1 MDGLE
6 TILVGEDLGTPIQ
19 PIPESDGTFPLPST
33 TWDYLLCFPD
43 QTQSEQTMSLTPI
56 PIHNLI
62 ALSLVSGAGRK
73 VVHTAIQ
80 IARRRQIALEHLFGQ
95 DRAELLA
102 LAGPGEQA
110 VAEPL
115 SRVGAAEQERALF
128 LLQLADEWGIQHWT
142 CEATAYPSFLSRC
155 LGTQA
160 PPFLFYQGNESLI
173 AEPGAGIVGTRRPSL
188 EGKDWARKAA
198 GLFAEEG
205 VTVVSGGAAGI
216 DLEAHGAALR
226 ADGTTVVWL
235 PEGLHAYQAPPVLRT
250 GVENG
255 QALLVS
261 EFLPTAAWATP
272 QAITRNRSIAACA
285 CLACVIE
292 PGKKGGS
299 MYTAEQTLAQ
309 DKPVFYW
316 GGSCRDGFLK
326 HERAAHPLGGRYGDL
341 HREELLAALVPP
353 EAAPSQGDLFGG

>member
-1 MDGLE
+1 M
-6 TILVGEDLGTPIQ
+6 
-19 PIPESDGTFPLPST
+19 T
-33 TWDYLLCFPD
+33 TSV
-43 QTQSEQTMSLTPI
+43 TARE
-56 PIHNLI
+56 LI

-80 IARRRQIALEHLFGQ
+80 IARRRQIALESLFGQ

-102 LAGPGEQA
+102 LTGPGEQA

-115 SRVGAAEQERALF
+115 SRVGTPEQERALY

-142 CEATAYPSFLSRC
+142 CEAEAYPCFLRER

-160 PPFLFYQGNESLI
+160 PPFLFYQGNESLV
-173 AEPGAGIVGTRRPSL
+173 AEPGAAIVGTRKASL
-188 EGKDWARKAA
+188 EGKGWARKAA
-198 GLFAEEG
+198 VLFAEEG
-205 VTVVSGGAAGI
+205 VPVVSGGAAGI

-250 GVENG
+250 GLENG

-285 CLACVIE
+285 HLTCVIE

-316 GGSCRDGFLK
+316 GGACRDGFLK
-326 HERAAHPLGGRYGDL
+326 NEAGAHPLGGRYGEL
-341 HREELLAALVPP
+341 YREKLLAALSPP
-353 EAAPSQGDLFGG
+353 ESAPRQGDLFGE